1 MYRSEKMNNPITL
14 KQLRVF
20 TCIARHENLSSAAE
34 ELCLSKG
41 AASQA
46 LQELERRL
54 DVLLFDRVRAKLQ
67 INEDGRLLRVMAEDI
82 LARIGDIEAMFG
94 PQIDSG
100 GGIRL
105 GASHTIGNYILPRIL
120 AKYPIGKAKVKI
132 SNTYELCA
140 MLSRFELDIA
150 LIEGNNHDSNL
161 VTENWLQDEMIV
173 VAPPGHPLS
182 NSHGIAPAELSGQP
196 QGCSTLIK
204 SRCRPG

>member
-100 GGIRL
+100 GGFGWEQAIRL
-105 GASHTIGNYILPRIL
+105 ETTFFPEYWQNIQS
-120 AKYPIGKAKVKI
+120 GKQK
-132 SNTYELCA
+132 
-140 MLSRFELDIA
+140 
-150 LIEGNNHDSNL
+150 
-161 VTENWLQDEMIV
+161 
-173 VAPPGHPLS
+173 
-182 NSHGIAPAELSGQP
+182 
-196 QGCSTLIK
+196 
-204 SRCRPG
+204 

>member
-100 GGIRL
+100 GGDSAGSKPYDWKL
-105 GASHTIGNYILPRIL
+105 HSSPNIG
-120 AKYPIGKAKVKI
+120 KI
-132 SNTYELCA
+132 SNRESKSKNIKYI
-140 MLSRFELDIA
+140 RA
-150 LIEGNNHDSNL
+150 LRHAFSF
-161 VTENWLQDEMIV
+161 
-173 VAPPGHPLS
+173 
-182 NSHGIAPAELSGQP
+182 
-196 QGCSTLIK
+196 
-204 SRCRPG
+204 